1 MPADDRWESGSAFHL
16 VLGSEHNHPFDGGR
30 FFGSGR
36 QALMALLA
44 YGRDALGWTAV
55 HLPTY
60 YCPEVADDVASV
72 LDVKRYAASPEGD
85 LAEPAPGDTEVV
97 VAVSYFGQPPLVP
110 RSRGR
115 VLIVDATHDPVAPWL
130 PTVDADF
137 VFASLR
143 KTLPLPDGGVL
154 WSPSRRPLPAP
165 APATERHLAGAGEI
179 LAAMN
184 LKAAYLRQGSGD
196 KQTYLDL
203 YAAGEECLQQC
214 TPGEMSAYSRAALR
228 TFPIERWRAQ
238 RIANIA
244 ALTAAL
250 SGLDLIPATFGVV
263 LRFPSA
269 GVRDLVRA
277 GLIARRI
284 YPAVLWDVAE
294 PERHRELAE
303 RLLFLHTDFRSD
315 PADLQLVARAV
326 RELSSEEVSC

>member
-1 MPADDRWESGSAFHL
+1 VTADDRWESGSAFPL
-16 VLGSEHNHPFDGGR
+16 VLGSEHKRRFDGSR

-44 YGRDALGWTAV
+44 HGRDTSGWTAV

-60 YCPEVADDVASV
+60 YCPDVVDDVASV

-85 LAEPAPGDTEVV
+85 REEPAPGDTEVV
-97 VAVSYFGQPPLVP
+97 VAVSYFGQPPIVP
-110 RSRGR
+110 RSTGQF
-115 VLIVDATHDPVAPWL
+115 LIVDATHDPLAPWL
-130 PTVDADF
+130 STVGADF

-154 WSPSRRPLPAP
+154 WSPARRAVPAP
-165 APATERHLAGAGEI
+165 ALATERHLAGVGQM

-184 LKAAYLRQGSGD
+184 LKAAYLEHGTGD

-203 YAAGEECLQQC
+203 FAAGEQC
-214 TPGEMSAYSRAALR
+214 FRHGVPGGMSEYSSAALR

-244 ALTAAL
+244 TLTASL
-250 SGLDLIPATFGVV
+250 SGLDIVPSTFGVV

-269 GVRDLVRA
+269 EVRDLVRA

-294 PERHRELAE
+294 PQRDRELAQ
-303 RLLFLHTDFRSD
+303 RLLFLHADFRSD
-315 PADLQLVARAV
+315 PTDLQLVAQAV
-326 RELSSEEVSC
+326 RALSALEVPC

>member
-1 MPADDRWESGSAFHL
+1 VTADERWESGSAFPL
-16 VLGSEHNHPFDGGR
+16 VLGGERARPFGGGR

-44 YGRDALGWTAV
+44 HGREEFGWTAV

-60 YCPEVADDVASV
+60 YCPDVVDDVASV
-72 LDVKRYAASPEGD
+72 VDVKRYAASPEGD
-85 LAEPAPGDTEVV
+85 LAEPTPGGTEVV
-97 VAVSYFGQPPLVP
+97 VAVSYFGQPPVVP

-115 VLIVDATHDPVAPWL
+115 ALIVDATHDPVAPWL
-130 PTVDADF
+130 STVGADV

-154 WSPSRRPLPAP
+154 WSPARRALPAP
-165 APATERHLAGAGEI
+165 APATERHLAGAGQI

-184 LKAAYLRQGSGD
+184 LKAAYLAQGIGD

-203 YAAGEECLQQC
+203 FTAGEECFRRC
-214 TPGEMSAYSRAALR
+214 APGEMSGYSRAALR
-228 TFPIERWRAQ
+228 TFPIERWRAR

-244 ALTAAL
+244 TLTAAL
-250 SGLDLIPATFGVV
+250 SGLDTIPSTFGVV

-269 GVRDLVRA
+269 EVRDLVRA

-294 PERHRELAE
+294 PAPHRELAE
-303 RLLFLHTDFRSD
+303 RLLFLHTDFRSG
-315 PADLQLVARAV
+315 PADLQRVARAV
-326 RELSSEEVSC
+326 RELSFAEVPC